1 MEGEWGGMG
10 NVGGGA
16 GAGEDKV
23 SKNGCGRLEYCLATW
38 GEHDVEHSK
47 DN

>member
-1 MEGEWGGMG
+1 MWWVLRGGGEVEGEWGGMG

-23 SKNGCGRLEYCLATW
+23 SKNGCGRLGYCLGT
-38 GEHDVEHSK
+38 
-47 DN
+47 